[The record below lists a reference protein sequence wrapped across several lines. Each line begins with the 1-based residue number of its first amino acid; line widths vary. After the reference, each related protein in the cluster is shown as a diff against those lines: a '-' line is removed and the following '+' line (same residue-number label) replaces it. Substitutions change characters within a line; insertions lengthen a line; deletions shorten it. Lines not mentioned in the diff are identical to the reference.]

1 MINLL
6 PPRHPE
12 EELTEEAFKLKN
24 DILKFYRLSMPHIT
38 SNISFFEL
46 LTTVPMMPC
55 LSQLYTYLVNRYPSS
70 DNANSN
76 DL

>member
-1 MINLL
+1 MMINLL

-38 SNISFFEL
+38 SNISKDYIKLINEQAF
-46 LTTVPMMPC
+46 
-55 LSQLYTYLVNRYPSS
+55 SS
-70 DNANSN
+70 C
-76 DL
+76 

>member
-1 MINLL
+1 M
-6 PPRHPE
+6 
-12 EELTEEAFKLKN
+12 TS
-24 DILKFYRLSMPHIT
+24 LSSTGFQCHT
-38 SNISFFEL
+38 SPATLVRIHSTNQRVGFFEL

-55 LSQLYTYLVNRYPSS
+55 LSQIYTYLVNWYPSS

>member
-38 SNISFFEL
+38 SNISKDYIKLINDKAF
-46 LTTVPMMPC
+46 
-55 LSQLYTYLVNRYPSS
+55 SS
-70 DNANSN
+70 C
-76 DL
+76 